1 MKAKDLVVISGK
13 GGTGKTSITAALAQ
27 CFSSSVIADCD
38 VDAADLHLLFRAKSY
53 KVKPFQSGHVAQ
65 IISDRCHA
73 CGICASLCRFHAIQK
88 YQDSYVIS
96 ETSCEGCKVCVDACP
111 ENAIEWNTAQNGVSM
126 ESVTNHGM
134 LFHARLYPGAE
145 NSGKLVSH
153 VRERAKK
160 IANQNNLELVL
171 VDGPPGIGCP
181 VIASVTGASA
191 VLIVTEPTPS
201 GLHDL
206 ERVLVL
212 ARHFQVPAMVL
223 INKYDLS
230 QEYCTRIE
238 ELSLQLDAKVVAR
251 IRYSSLFSQA
261 QLKGKSILEVFPE
274 SEEAHV
280 IRELGLYLSEILHV
294 RVQL

>member
-1 MKAKDLVVISGK
+1 M
-13 GGTGKTSITAALAQ
+13 
-27 CFSSSVIADCD
+27 IADCD
-38 VDAADLHLLFRAKSY
+38 VDAADLHLLFQVKSY

-65 IISDRCHA
+65 ILTDRCND
-73 CGICASLCRFHAIQK
+73 CGLCASLCRFHAIQNT
-88 YQDSYVIS
+88 QGRFVIS

-111 ENAIEWNTAQNGVSM
+111 EKAIEWNPAQNGVSK
-126 ESVTNHGM
+126 ESVTNQGM

-145 NSGKLVSH
+145 NSGKLVTH
-153 VRERAKK
+153 VREKAKEY
-160 IANQNNLELVL
+160 ANRNALELVL

-212 ARHFQVPAMVL
+212 ARHFRVPAMVL
-223 INKYDLS
+223 INKFDLS

-238 ELSLQLDAKVVAR
+238 ESALRLDAKVVAR
-251 IRYSSLFSQA
+251 IRYSGLFSQA
-261 QLKGKSILEVFPE
+261 QLEGKSILEVFPE
-274 SEEAHV
+274 SEEAQA
-280 IRELGLYLSEILHV
+280 IRELAQYLGSVLN
-294 RVQL
+294 VQVML